1 MPKVS
6 VVIPTFNRADTIGD
20 SIKSVLEQTFKDFEV
35 IVVDDGSTDGT
46 ESVVAAF
53 GDSRIKYIMQ
63 DDAGACAARN
73 NGIRHANGE
82 YIAFQDSDDYWMPR
96 KLERQLQNISLHD
109 SKIDICKM
117 HSAGLPKDEYEPCR
131 QAIEANF
138 SYEYLLGRN
147 FVSTQMILARHE
159 LFEDNLFDVKI
170 PRFQDWDLML
180 RLLRDYKLSY
190 TDEVLVERYISADS
204 ISQNVHKALEAYS
217 LIEKKYSDELSSH
230 RDSYSLFMYTK
241 AQICKSGLTRYE
253 EAALF
258 MNSFK
263 MNPNLKSLVRAIQSL
278 ISL

>member
-1 MPKVS
+1 
-6 VVIPTFNRADTIGD
+6 
-20 SIKSVLEQTFKDFEV
+20 
-35 IVVDDGSTDGT
+35 
-46 ESVVAAF
+46 
-53 GDSRIKYIMQ
+53 MQ
-63 DDAGACAARN
+63 DNAGACAARN

>member
-63 DDAGACAARN
+63 DNAGACAARN

-109 SKIDICKM
+109 SKIDIC
-117 HSAGLPKDEYEPCR
+117 
-131 QAIEANF
+131 
-138 SYEYLLGRN
+138 
-147 FVSTQMILARHE
+147 ILRGY
-159 LFEDNLFDVKI
+159 
-170 PRFQDWDLML
+170 P
-180 RLLRDYKLSY
+180 
-190 TDEVLVERYISADS
+190 
-204 ISQNVHKALEAYS
+204 
-217 LIEKKYSDELSSH
+217 
-230 RDSYSLFMYTK
+230 
-241 AQICKSGLTRYE
+241 
-253 EAALF
+253 
-258 MNSFK
+258 K
-263 MNPNLKSLVRAIQSL
+263 MNMNPVAKR
-278 ISL
+278 

>member
-35 IVVDDGSTDGT
+35 VVVDDGSTDNT
-46 ESVVAAF
+46 ESIIASL
-53 GDSRIKYIMQ
+53 GDSRIKYVMQ
-63 DDAGACAARN
+63 DNAGACAARN
-73 NGIRHANGE
+73 NGIRHAHGE
-82 YIAFQDSDDYWMPR
+82 YIAFQDSDDHWMPR
-96 KLERQLQNISLHD
+96 KLEKQLQNINLYN

-117 HSAGLPKDEYEPCR
+117 HSVGLPEDEYEPCR
-131 QAIEANF
+131 QAIKANF

-180 RLLRDYKLSY
+180 RLLRDHKLSY

-204 ISQNVHKALEAYS
+204 ISQNVSKALEAYS
-217 LIEKKYSDELSSH
+217 LIEK
-230 RDSYSLFMYTK
+230 
-241 AQICKSGLTRYE
+241 
-253 EAALF
+253 
-258 MNSFK
+258 
-263 MNPNLKSLVRAIQSL
+263 
-278 ISL
+278 